1 MANVNLEVLKQ
12 ALDHFAEQEAVAEAE
27 IQQSEEKI
35 VELEARIVDCH
46 ERLKTVELDRDHVME
61 IMQRYA
67 SKSATSQESVAKLSP
82 DQKPEVKTAP
92 PASKAAQTTSTT
104 TAKPIKEPP
113 KTPPKPQPAESKAED
128 KKTKEGEAAAEGED
142 DTVKNIN
149 DALRGLFR

>member
-1 MANVNLEVLKQ
+1 MPNVNIDVLKQ
-12 ALDHFAEQEAVAEAE
+12 TLDHFAEQEALAEGE
-27 IQQSEEKI
+27 IQQAEEKI

-46 ERLKTVELDRDHVME
+46 ERLKTVESDRDHVME

-67 SKSATSQESVAKLSP
+67 SKATGSPEAKAPAKTEKTES
-82 DQKPEVKTAP
+82 KPAAT
-92 PASKAAQTTSTT
+92 ASKAQQQTSTG

-113 KTPPKPQPAESKAED
+113 KAATKSQPAAEEKKAE
-128 KKTKEGEAAAEGED
+128 EPAAEGDD

>member
-1 MANVNLEVLKQ
+1 VPSVNIEVLKQ
-12 ALDHFAEQEAVAEAE
+12 TLDHFAEQEAMAESE

-35 VELEARIVDCH
+35 VELEARIVECH

-67 SKSATSQESVAKLSP
+67 SKSTTSPESKAPVKAE
-82 DQKPEVKTAP
+82 KPAAAA
-92 PASKAAQTTSTT
+92 ASKAQQSTSTS

-113 KTPPKPQPAESKAED
+113 KAASKTQPAAED
-128 KKTKEGEAAAEGED
+128 KKAEGATGEDD